1 MRVPAG
7 QCWRCALLLSAD
19 GAAQREQPYRI
30 DYHSAAVTFGGTEL
44 FHDMCHDVELSRA
57 AWLPVGSGW
66 QCSSGI

>member
-30 DYHSAAVTFGGTEL
+30 DYHSAAVTFGGTDL
-44 FHDMCHDVELSRA
+44 FHDCVT
-57 AWLPVGSGW
+57 
-66 QCSSGI
+66 